1 MYSSGKC
8 PICGDRISGFH
19 YGIFSCESCKGF
31 FKRTVQ
37 NRKNYVCLRGAACP
51 VTISTRKKCPA
62 CRFEKC
68 LQRGMKLE
76 AIREDR
82 TRGGRSTY
90 QCSYTFPNPP
100 TNSEMPNYL
109 GTSSRMANETSFKAE
124 NTYNSKIFHNQQVI
138 PTLLQVCSKRRIRK
152 NI

>member
-1 MYSSGKC
+1 MKIDSKF
-8 PICGDRISGFH
+8 PFRLRIRNVSRFH
-19 YGIFSCESCKGF
+19 LLGF

-90 QCSYTFPNPP
+90 QCSYTFPNLPAA
-100 TNSEMPNYL
+100 NSDSSNYSAS
-109 GTSSRMANETSFKAE
+109 SSRMANETSFKAE
-124 NTYNSKIFHNQQVI
+124 SADSKLYQNQQVI
-138 PTLLQVCSKRRIRK
+138 PTLLQVI
-152 NI
+152 